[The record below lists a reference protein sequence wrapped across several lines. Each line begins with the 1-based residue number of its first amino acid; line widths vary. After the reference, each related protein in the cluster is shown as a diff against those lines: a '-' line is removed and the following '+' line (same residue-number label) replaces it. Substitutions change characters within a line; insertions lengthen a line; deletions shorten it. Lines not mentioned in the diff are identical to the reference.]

1 MVVLALARSGRPS
14 LRTTWPAYA
23 VLTLLNVV
31 LFFSLQ
37 TLAILELPSG
47 LAAVLIY
54 LQPVLVGVLAAPLL
68 GESLTGLKIAGLLLG
83 FAGIVVVSAGAFQG
97 HVSLLGV
104 GYAVSGALVWAL
116 GTIAFKRYADRV
128 DVWWSV
134 AIPFLVGG
142 TVLSIGGAAVEGTH
156 ITWSG
161 EFVVAFLYA
170 SLVGTALSWSL
181 WFGLVGSGEA
191 GRAASYIFFV
201 PLISL
206 SIGAVFLHETLGL
219 SLLAGAALVVL
230 GVYLV
235 NRRPAVPLNSPMH
248 LERVD
253 PLDLDLDTADALAE
267 VFTASER
274 ADGLDL
280 PAKTGPDLLTALQL
294 GSDSRPMT
302 ALWVARDG
310 DRVVA
315 QAAADLPWRD
325 NTDTAGV
332 RVRVHPDV
340 RGRGLGGELWRTALS
355 FVDGEGRTR
364 LHWAPGSAAR
374 ASPSSSTGA

>member
-1 MVVLALARSGRPS
+1 M
-14 LRTTWPAYA
+14 
-23 VLTLLNVV
+23 
-31 LFFSLQ
+31 
-37 TLAILELPSG
+37 
-47 LAAVLIY
+47 
-54 LQPVLVGVLAAPLL
+54 
-68 GESLTGLKIAGLLLG
+68 
-83 FAGIVVVSAGAFQG
+83 
-97 HVSLLGV
+97 
-104 GYAVSGALVWAL
+104 
-116 GTIAFKRYADRV
+116 
-128 DVWWSV
+128 
-134 AIPFLVGG
+134 
-142 TVLSIGGAAVEGTH
+142 
-156 ITWSG
+156 
-161 EFVVAFLYA
+161 
-170 SLVGTALSWSL
+170 
-181 WFGLVGSGEA
+181 
-191 GRAASYIFFV
+191 
-201 PLISL
+201 
-206 SIGAVFLHETLGL
+206 
-219 SLLAGAALVVL
+219 
-230 GVYLV
+230 
-235 NRRPAVPLNSPMH
+235 PLNSPMH

-325 NTDTAGV
+325 NTDAAGV

-364 LHWAPGSAAR
+364 LHSGAWVGGPGVAVLEHWGLTRTSRGVIRRIDVHATPRSTWDRLYVDALGHADDSELVRQVGRTPADRVGAMVELHASINDAPPGDVDDEPSRWDAQRLADYEGAMAGRRQTLYRVMARHRGTGDWAGQSMLAFNEF
-374 ASPSSSTGA
+374 SPSTAFQEDTTVVRAHRGHRLGLLMKAAMLAWVTEERPELATVDTWNDATNHHMIAINERLGSTVVATHQGFRADR